1 MLIRILIFFVAVGAA
16 GAAGWLTLKA
26 GDERQMQQ
34 AAAVQIMQEPP
45 TKLVLVAG
53 TDVPGG
59 DVLAPSKL
67 KWQAWP
73 INNLNSAFILRETRP
88 NAVSEL
94 SGSFVNSAFVAG
106 EPILEARLME
116 TNINLMSNN
125 LSPGKRAV
133 AVKISAEN
141 TAGGFILPG
150 DRVDVLHTKTEV
162 EDGGKNRRNE
172 SRIII
177 SNVRVMAI
185 DQNAIQN
192 PEGSALG
199 KTATLELTPQETE
212 RVMEAEASGLLSLA
226 LRSVADHDIKEPVEE
241 AEEVR
246 TVRVHRAIE
255 TSIVTLRPAVNEE

>member
-1 MLIRILIFFVAVGAA
+1 MLIRVFIFLVAVGAA

-26 GDERQMQQ
+26 GNERNTQQ
-34 AAAVQIMQEPP
+34 AAAVQIVREPP
-45 TKLVLVAG
+45 TKMILVAT

-67 KWQAWP
+67 RWQPWP
-73 INNLNSAFILRETRP
+73 ITNLNDSFILREQRP

-106 EPILEARLME
+106 EPILQARLME
-116 TNINLMSNN
+116 SNINLMSNN

-133 AVKISAEN
+133 AVRISAEN

-150 DRVDVLHTKTEV
+150 DRVDVLHTQTEV
-162 EDGGKNRRNE
+162 QESGKKPKNE

-185 DQNAIQN
+185 DQTSVQS

-199 KTATLELTPQETE
+199 KTATLELTPPETE
-212 RVMEAEASGLLSLA
+212 RVIEAEASGQLSLA
-226 LRSVADHDIKEPVEE
+226 LRSVADHDIKDPVTEVEE
-241 AEEVR
+241 AR
-246 TVRVHRAIE
+246 TVRIHRAKE
-255 TSIVTLRPAVNEE
+255 TSTVTLR

>member
-1 MLIRILIFFVAVGAA
+1 MLIRVFIFLVAIGAA

-26 GDERQMQQ
+26 GDERAQH
-34 AAAVQIMQEPP
+34 AASVQIIQEPA
-45 TKLVLVAG
+45 TKMVLVAV

-67 KWQAWP
+67 KWQPWP
-73 INNLNSAFILRETRP
+73 VNTLNPSFILRETRP

-94 SGSFVNSAFVAG
+94 SGSFVNTAFVAG

-116 TNINLMSNN
+116 SNINLMSNN

-150 DRVDVLHTKTEV
+150 DRVDVLHTRTEV
-162 EDGGKNRRNE
+162 EDGGKKRRNE

-177 SNVRVMAI
+177 ANVRVMAI
-185 DQNAIQN
+185 DQNAVQN

-226 LRSVADHDIKEPVEE
+226 LRSVADHDIKEVIED

-246 TVRVHRAIE
+246 TVRVHRAVQ
-255 TSIVTLRPAVNEE
+255 TSIVTLHPSAEEE

>member
-1 MLIRILIFFVAVGAA
+1 MLIRVLFFFVAVGAA

-26 GDERQMQQ
+26 GDERNMRQ
-34 AAAVQIMQEPP
+34 AAAVQVVQEPP
-45 TKLVLVAG
+45 TKMILVAG
-53 TDVPGG
+53 TNVPGG

-67 KWQAWP
+67 KWQPWP
-73 INNLNSAFILRETRP
+73 VTNLSGSFILQETRP

-94 SGSFVNSAFVAG
+94 SGSFVNSAFVTG

-116 TNINLMSNN
+116 SNINLMSNN

-150 DRVDVLHTKTEV
+150 DRVDVLHTRTEV
-162 EDGGKNRRNE
+162 QDGGKKRRNE

-177 SNVRVMAI
+177 ANVRVMAI
-185 DQNAIQN
+185 DQNSVQS

-199 KTATLELTPQETE
+199 KTATLELTPQEAE
-212 RVMEAEASGLLSLA
+212 RVMEGEASGLLSLA
-226 LRSVADHDIKEPVEE
+226 LRSVADHDIKEVIEE

-246 TVRVHRAIE
+246 TVRVHRAKE
-255 TSIVTLRPAVNEE
+255 TSIVTLRQIATGG